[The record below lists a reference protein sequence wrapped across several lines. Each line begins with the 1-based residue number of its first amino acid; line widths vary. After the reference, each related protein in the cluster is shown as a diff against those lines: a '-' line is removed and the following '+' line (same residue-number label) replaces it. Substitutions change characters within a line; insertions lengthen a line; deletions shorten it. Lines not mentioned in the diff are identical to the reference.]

1 VLRVEV
7 VELKSR
13 PPLLGACTSCPVLHE
28 KFAESLSRI
37 VSLEAELKAP
47 VTTFGSTYELH
58 GVHNLELSH
67 YVDRLQDENDEL
79 RKVMGWLSG
88 HVPQLRMMIETYK
101 RYDGKHLGQ
110 IRLES

>member
-1 VLRVEV
+1 
-7 VELKSR
+7 
-13 PPLLGACTSCPVLHE
+13 LHE

-47 VTTFGSTYELH
+47 VTTSCSTYELH

-67 YVDRLQDENDEL
+67 YVDRLQDENGEL

-88 HVPQLRMMIETYK
+88 HEPQLRMMIETYSG
-101 RYDGKHLGQ
+101 RG
-110 IRLES
+110 